1 MLQATH
7 KSVHI
12 TGKLF
17 LYLNIFVSRS
27 DFKICL
33 EFNYRTLKL
42 CSVNYLCKYITTK
55 GLSLGSILKP
65 LH

>member
-33 EFNYRTLKL
+33 EFNYRTHKL

-55 GLSLGSILKP
+55 G
-65 LH
+65 